1 MDFDF
6 FFEGGGKGEN
16 FDVAKTFLQVI
27 KGIPILY
34 SVLQQHSN
42 LIHRTHRFNGQGLC
56 ACKYCINR
64 FQFEL
69 SLLGLGV
76 IQTFLLF
83 KL

>member
-6 FFEGGGKGEN
+6 FFEGGGEGEN

-27 KGIPILY
+27 KGIPIVY
-34 SVLQQHSN
+34 SALQQHSN
-42 LIHRTHRFNGQGLC
+42 LIHQFNVQGLC

-76 IQTFLLF
+76 IQKFLLF
-83 KL
+83 